1 MKSCTPLWREAHVEV
16 KSVKNW
22 RVRSTFESWDV
33 EKVHAVVGAKRISN
47 SKCTK
52 HVSLE
57 ALLEVEMSK
66 KVHAVLA
73 RSTCPSQ
80 KLKKLGF
87 GALLGVRIPFRV
99 AGAKD
104 CAPCQKWAKCV
115 GFAAGTTTTTTLHL
129 HLHLHL
135 QQQLHY
141 KTRHDTT
148 WHDTTLHYTNCN
160 CNYNY
165 HYNYNYN
172 SNSNYNYNYNCNYN
186 YNYNNTT

>member
-1 MKSCTPLWREAHVEV
+1 MWKSKVWKTDGFGALLKVEMSKKCTPLWREA
-16 KSVKNW
+16 
-22 RVRSTFESWDV
+22 RFEFKMYKTRQPRGTVGSWDV
-33 EKVHAVVGAKRISN
+33 E
-47 SKCTK
+47 
-52 HVSLE
+52 
-57 ALLEVEMSK
+57 

-115 GFAAGTTTTTTLHL
+115 GFAAGPTTTTTLHL

-160 CNYNY
+160 CNCNCNYNY